1 MVGMARA
8 KKAKVEKVEA
18 LLTKAPVTEAVTMA
32 AGDDLLS
39 SNLEPQEPAAAAL
52 VASDEMAGAEARLEL
67 NDLID
72 AARKQMR
79 GWQKMAREAESE
91 FHLQ

>member
-1 MVGMARA
+1 MRAQGFGKRKNMVGMARA

-72 AARKQMR
+72 AARK
-79 GWQKMAREAESE
+79 
-91 FHLQ
+91 